1 VRASRAPWWL
11 FLIATSFLG
20 FFALQ
25 LYLTIWGVEGLGF
38 SSDYAV
44 GAVIVQRV
52 FPGGAGARA
61 RLLPEDRILAVA
73 GKSLLPKRERSSLIV
88 AVADFEVGRPIPLKI
103 ERDGKQLELSLNLRP
118 GSPKNLDWGDW
129 QLVGSGVLAIILAL
143 VITFRRP
150 HDLIALTSA
159 CLLASSTFAMF
170 LVDYGGASAWRH
182 LPTPMGFL
190 LWPAFIT
197 RGLISGFCLTFAAVF
212 PRRLFRA
219 QWAWALIW
227 APVSLIAALQCLLYV
242 LLVYQLREVPTWLVM
257 LSPDFLWSVSCLLFY
272 LPATLVVSTVQY
284 RSLKDV
290 NEKRRLRIW
299 FAGFAMS
306 SLSVMTILVL
316 NLFVPTSIANAVYS
330 SPLSGVLFTLYL
342 TGPLAFAYVVL
353 HHRVFDLGLI
363 LRRGLQY
370 ALARRLLVSAVP
382 ALAAIFIAD
391 LFLHGDQPIL
401 AVFRTRGWIYAALA
415 ALAAVASMKRRSWL
429 ESLDRRFFR
438 EQFDARRLLCEVV
451 EEVRSGRNLEQ
462 EAPRVTTRIEAAL
475 HPEFVALLVNEP
487 RELFYRALAV
497 APAGNGP
504 PPLPKESKLLS
515 MIRLLGKPLEVPQTE
530 SGWLQQQLPHEET
543 EFLRQGR
550 IDLLVPVATDP
561 QRTEVL
567 LVLGVKRSE
576 EPYAREDLELLVA
589 IAASLAILLEKP
601 TGATLPRTDIFEE
614 CPQCGSCYDSG
625 ASQCTQEGARL
636 VPVILPRLLEG
647 RYHLE
652 RRLGRGG
659 MGTVYAACDL
669 SLERRV
675 AVKVIRE
682 DLLGSA
688 EAAERFRREARTAAT
703 FAHPNVVTVFDF
715 GVASGSRAF
724 LVMEI
729 LEGVTL
735 RERLQA
741 QNHLSMAQLL
751 DISRDVCAALGAAH
765 RRHLVHRDLKPEN
778 VFLAGTESGELAKVL
793 DFGVAKFLSNRTEE
807 QTVDTAAGAVLG
819 TPRYMSPEQRSGQ
832 EAHHAWDLWALAV
845 ITYEM
850 LTGSYPFESSHHDR
864 LATGPVVPF
873 VPVDRHMPQASKKWQ
888 SLFDRSFARELSD
901 RHNSA
906 EAFLSELQSAAS

>member
-11 FLIATSFLG
+11 FLIAASFLS
-20 FFALQ
+20 FLTLQ
-25 LYLTIWGVEGLGF
+25 LYLMVWGVEGLGF
-38 SSDYAV
+38 SRDYV
-44 GAVIVQRV
+44 MGAMIVQRV
-52 FPGGAGARA
+52 FPGGAGARSG
-61 RLLPEDRILAVA
+61 LLPGDRVLAID
-73 GKSLLPKRERSSLIV
+73 GIPLLPKGERSSSFV
-88 AVADFEVGRPIPLKI
+88 AFANFEIGRPIPLKI
-103 ERDGKQLELSLNLRP
+103 ERDGKQFELPVNLQL
-118 GSPKNLDWGDW
+118 GSPRDLDWGDW
-129 QLVGSGVLAIILAL
+129 QLIGGGVFAIILAL
-143 VITFRRP
+143 VIAFRRP
-150 HDLIALTSA
+150 HDLIALTGA
-159 CLLASSTFAMF
+159 CLLASSTFAM
-170 LVDYGGASAWRH
+170 LLLDYGGASVWRH

-197 RGLISGFCLTFAAVF
+197 RGLISGFCLAFAAIF

-219 QWAWALIW
+219 RWIWALIW
-227 APVSLIAALQCLLYV
+227 TPVVLVAALQCLLHL
-242 LLVYQLREVPTWLVM
+242 LLVYQPRSVPTWLVM
-257 LSPDFLWSVSCLLFY
+257 LSPDFVWSFSCLLFY
-272 LPATLVVSTVQY
+272 LPATLVVSTIQY
-284 RSLKDV
+284 RTLQDI
-290 NEKRRLRIW
+290 NQRRRLRIW
-299 FAGFAMS
+299 FAGLAIC
-306 SLSVMTILVL
+306 SLSAMTLIVL
-316 NLFVPTSIANAVYS
+316 NLIAPASISQAVYS

-342 TGPLAFAYVVL
+342 TGPLAFAYVIF

-401 AVFRTRGWIYAALA
+401 VVFRTRGWMYAALA
-415 ALAAVASMKRRSWL
+415 ALAAVAYMKRRSWL
-429 ESLDRRFFR
+429 ESLDHRFFR

-451 EEVRSGRNLEQ
+451 EEVHSGRSLEQ
-462 EAPRVTTRIEAAL
+462 EAPRVTSRIEAAL
-475 HPEFVALLVNEP
+475 HSEFVALLVNEP

-497 APAGNGP
+497 APAGTGP
-504 PPLPKESKLLS
+504 PPLQKESKLLS
-515 MIRLLGKPLEVPQTE
+515 LIRLLGKPLEVPQSE

-550 IDLLVPVATDP
+550 VDLLVPVATDP

-567 LVLGVKRSE
+567 LVLGAKRSE
-576 EPYAREDLELLVA
+576 EPYSNEDQDLLVA

-601 TGATLPRTDIFEE
+601 TGTPTRSDIFEE

-625 ASQCTQEGARL
+625 SGRCSQEGARL
-636 VPVILPRLLEG
+636 VPVILPRVLEG

-659 MGTVYAACDL
+659 MGTVYAASDA

-688 EAAERFRREARTAAT
+688 EAAERFRREARTAAN

-715 GVASGSRAF
+715 GVASGARAF

-741 QNHLSMAQLL
+741 KNHLPATQLL
-751 DISRDVCAALGAAH
+751 CISRDVCAALSAAH
-765 RRHLVHRDLKPEN
+765 RRQLVHRDLKPEN
-778 VFLAGTESGELAKVL
+778 IFLVATDSGEVAKVL
-793 DFGVAKFLSNRTEE
+793 DFGVAKFLSNRSEE
-807 QTVDTAAGAVLG
+807 LTVDTAAGAILG
-819 TPRYMSPEQRSGQ
+819 TPRYMSPEQRAGQ
-832 EAHHAWDLWALAV
+832 APHHAWDLWAFAV

-850 LTGSYPFESSHHDR
+850 LTGSYPFESSCHDR

-873 VPVDRHMPQASKKWQ
+873 VPVDKHIPQASKKWQ
-888 SLFDRSFARELSD
+888 SLFDHSFARELSD
-901 RHNSA
+901 RHDSA